1 METKLKVVNDQTNR
15 ENLARDMVDSWDDK
29 DLWNFAYDQVCENLE
44 NCDVEEFNSEWDN
57 YYGEDA

>member
-1 METKLKVVNDQTNR
+1 MKTEVKVDNCAENRTKLAQ
-15 ENLARDMVDSWDDK
+15 DMVDSWDDK

-44 NCDVEEFNSEWDN
+44 NCDVEEFNSEWNN